1 MKIALAP
8 YQREALR
15 GGRDLG
21 MIMLLWRRQGG
32 KTTTFAWRALRWM
45 LESPGSLVTFATCS
59 LALGAEMTEREAALL
74 SAIIADIRN
83 AAEPGQVRSN
93 ADGLDWYDLAELYQR
108 NRLEV
113 SLWHDRTTRS
123 RTKIIAASY
132 ATARGYSGYVLLDEI
147 GFIRDFK
154 SFYEAIEPVFSRN
167 PEYRLWMATTPPED
181 DAHFSYELCAY
192 PPGTIFE
199 PSATGSW
206 YQNDSGLRIH
216 RVSAADAE
224 LAGVHL
230 YDSRTRQ
237 PIPPEEHRQR
247 ALDKTAWDRNYGL
260 IFTQGGISA
269 VPLLVLE
276 QAQTLGA
283 QMGCIFAEDELPP
296 DWDARIDPQ
305 FETAIGIDP
314 ATTEKEKSNPTGV
327 AVLQL
332 VDGKHVA
339 RLIFRYRTADPQK
352 SRALIREICSRAKPR
367 TVAIDATSERYWA
380 AELKEELEPVTD
392 VLLIVNSERIIHNGE
407 SMTLKTYLGNIGVA
421 AIEDRTAA
429 LPPAREVRDDFR
441 LVRRFRGGFDNL
453 QDNAGHHGDTFDA
466 FKNAV
471 YALLSP
477 PGLCEASAARVGA
490 DAVPGHRNRMPM
502 SPEGDSSAAP
512 STTFFG

>member
-1 MKIALAP
+1 MFRENRACSVSAGGAARRQRPWDDYVAVAATGRENDDLRLARAPLDARIARLARDIRDVFTRARRRDDGAGSGVALRHHRRYPERRRAGAGALQRRWAGLVRSRRTLSAEPTRSLAVARPHNALA
-8 YQREALR
+8 
-15 GGRDLG
+15 
-21 MIMLLWRRQGG
+21 
-32 KTTTFAWRALRWM
+32 
-45 LESPGSLVTFATCS
+45 
-59 LALGAEMTEREAALL
+59 
-74 SAIIADIRN
+74 
-83 AAEPGQVRSN
+83 
-93 ADGLDWYDLAELYQR
+93 
-108 NRLEV
+108 
-113 SLWHDRTTRS
+113 
-123 RTKIIAASY
+123 
-132 ATARGYSGYVLLDEI
+132 
-147 GFIRDFK
+147 
-154 SFYEAIEPVFSRN
+154 YEDHRN

-247 ALDKTAWDRNYGL
+247 ALDKTAWDRTYGL

-429 LPPAREVRDDFR
+429 LPPAW
-441 LVRRFRGGFDNL
+441 
-453 QDNAGHHGDTFDA
+453 
-466 FKNAV
+466 
-471 YALLSP
+471 
-477 PGLCEASAARVGA
+477 
-490 DAVPGHRNRMPM
+490 
-502 SPEGDSSAAP
+502 
-512 STTFFG
+512 